1 MTACPRFQQTEE
13 RLREEQGCYK
23 KKKGQEKTVQVKT
36 QAMKNNENSRIG
48 ESPVGSVGHISRSL
62 VGGIVCQGKEH
73 GFCPMVS
80 AEPLK
85 GF

>member
-1 MTACPRFQQTEE
+1 
-13 RLREEQGCYK
+13 
-23 KKKGQEKTVQVKT
+23 
-36 QAMKNNENSRIG
+36 MKNNENSRIG